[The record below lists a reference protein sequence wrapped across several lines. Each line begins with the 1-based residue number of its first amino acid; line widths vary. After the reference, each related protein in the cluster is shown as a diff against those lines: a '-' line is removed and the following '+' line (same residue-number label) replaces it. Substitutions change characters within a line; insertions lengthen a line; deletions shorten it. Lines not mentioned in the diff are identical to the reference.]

1 MTGPRLHYGPAVI
14 QTQRWRDGCGMESKG
29 KIKRDLKAGPS
40 CDEEEDE
47 EEEEREFH
55 FIVNPCDIKCNWIM
69 IK

>member
-1 MTGPRLHYGPAVI
+1 
-14 QTQRWRDGCGMESKG
+14 MESKG